1 MLSSVRIWGRG
12 LRGGTGERSSVL
24 KQQHQLFVALLGVAD
39 AAVVAGACLGAWG
52 VRHVLLKSEFPPDW
66 ESYFKEPLILFAV
79 PITIGML
86 WACRLYR
93 PRRDRSLTHELVQTG
108 KASVGAIGAMIV
120 VLWAVGNEA
129 IGHDPARI
137 GEGVASVTIA
147 GRALDAGRVQ
157 LLALAV
163 LLPTLLGV
171 HRALSRLLLRM
182 LRRRGFNLRH
192 VAIIGDGRL
201 GAIVCRTLDRN
212 SWTGLHVAYF
222 ISHHDQRSRPECAKR
237 PVAGGMSE
245 LESVLERYP
254 VDAVYLAIPT
264 ARSAMIPRVLQ
275 RLEKFAVDVRIVPD
289 VQARYLP
296 QSMAVAEL
304 DGMPVL
310 SYRESPL
317 HGLGGVQKR
326 IIDIAGS
333 LACIVVFGPLMLL
346 IATLVRFGSPGP
358 VIFRQRRV
366 GLGGEVFSIYKFRT
380 MYHVQDEGEGAIGWT
395 QRADPRVT
403 PVGRWL
409 RRTSLDELPQLF
421 NVLRG
426 EMSLVGPRPER
437 PELAEQFRENWRG
450 YMIRQHVK
458 AGMTGWAQV
467 NGLRGDT
474 SLRKRLQYD
483 LYYVKHW
490 SLGFDIRIL
499 WMTLFKG
506 FVHPNAH

>member
-1 MLSSVRIWGRG
+1 MVPLAREGIPG
-12 LRGGTGERSSVL
+12 LL
-24 KQQHQLFVALLGVAD
+24 KQQHQLFVFLLGVAD
-39 AAVVAGACLGAWG
+39 SAVVAGACYAAW
-52 VRHVLLKSEFPPDW
+52 VLRHTLLNDPYPAQW
-66 ESYFKEPLILFAV
+66 EDYFKGPLVLFAV
-79 PITIGML
+79 PITLSML
-86 WACRLYR
+86 WTFRLYR
-93 PRRDRSLTHELVQTG
+93 PRRDRSLAHELIQVA
-108 KASVGAIGAMIV
+108 KASCGALAAMIV
-120 VLWAVGNEA
+120 VLWAVGNRVIDHEPVRGMTDGP
-129 IGHDPARI
+129 I
-137 GEGVASVTIA
+137 VSLA
-147 GRALDAGRVQ
+147 GKDLDAGRVQ
-157 LLALAV
+157 LLSLALM
-163 LLPTLLGV
+163 LPLMLGV
-171 HRALSRLLLRM
+171 HRAISRLVLRA

-212 SWTGLHVAYF
+212 TWTGIHVSYF
-222 ISHHDQRSRPECAKR
+222 ISHHEQKLRPQCAGR
-237 PVAGGMSE
+237 PVAGGLGE
-245 LESVLERYP
+245 LESILAKYP
-254 VDAVYLAIPT
+254 VDSVYIAVPT
-264 ARSAMIPRVLQ
+264 ARSAIIPRVLQ
-275 RLEKFAVDVRIVPD
+275 RLEKFVVDVRIVPD

-304 DGMPVL
+304 DGMPIL

-317 HGLGGVQKR
+317 YGLGGFQKR
-326 IIDIAGS
+326 IIDLAGS
-333 LACIVVFGPLMLL
+333 LGALVVFGPLMAM
-346 IATLVRFGSPGP
+346 IALAVKMTSPGP

-366 GLGGEVFSIYKFRT
+366 GLGGEIFSIYKFRT
-380 MYHVQDEGEGAIGWT
+380 MYHVEDEGEGSLGWT
-395 QRADPRVT
+395 QRHDPRVT

-421 NVLRG
+421 NVIRG

-499 WMTLFKG
+499 WLTLFKG

>member
-1 MLSSVRIWGRG
+1 M
-12 LRGGTGERSSVL
+12 L
-24 KQQHQLFVALLGVAD
+24 KQQHQLFVFLLGAFD
-39 AAVVAGACLGAWG
+39 AIVVAAACYGAWG
-52 VRHVLLKSEFPPDW
+52 IRRTLLTEPPLPDW
-66 ESYFKEPLILFAV
+66 ESYFKQPLVLFAV
-79 PITIGML
+79 PITLYML
-86 WACRLYR
+86 WTFRLYR
-93 PRRDRSLTHELVQTG
+93 PRRDRSLLHELVQVG
-108 KASVGAIGAMIV
+108 KASVGAMAALIV
-120 VLWAVGNEA
+120 VLWAVGSGA
-129 IGHDPARI
+129 IESEPRRI
-137 GEGVASVTIA
+137 DHADQYVVVA

-157 LLALAV
+157 LMSLGV
-163 LLPTLLGV
+163 LLPLLLGG
-171 HRALSRLLLRM
+171 HRALARIALREV
-182 LRRRGFNLRH
+182 RRRGKNLRH

-212 SWTGLHVAYF
+212 PWTGIHVSYF
-222 ISHHDQRSRPECAKR
+222 ISHHETSSRPRCANR
-237 PVAGGMSE
+237 PVAGGLAE
-245 LESVLERYP
+245 LETILSKFP
-254 VDAVYLAIPT
+254 VDSVYIAVPT
-264 ARSAMIPRVLQ
+264 ARSAIIPRVLQ
-275 RLEKFAVDVRIVPD
+275 RLEKFVVDVRIVPD

-304 DGMPVL
+304 DGMPIL

-317 HGLGGVQKR
+317 YGLGGMQKR
-326 IIDIAGS
+326 VIDFLGAIGA
-333 LACIVVFGPLMLL
+333 LIVFGPLMAI
-346 IATLVRFGSPGP
+346 IAICVRLGSPGP

-366 GLGGEVFSIYKFRT
+366 GLGGETFSIYKFRT
-380 MYHVQDEGEGAIGWT
+380 MYHVEDEGEGSLAWT
-395 QRADPRVT
+395 KRGDPRVT

-437 PELAEQFRENWRG
+437 PELAEQFRESWRG

-467 NGLRGDT
+467 NGLRGDS

-490 SLGFDIRIL
+490 SLGLDLRIL
-499 WMTLFKG
+499 WMTIFKG